1 MQIQKIL
8 PKNSE
13 IRSIRSYL
21 NFVMNPVIHQQL
33 VEAMQYFPSQISA
46 NSQYQFSVKFNRA
59 NSPQNTFEVILNADY
74 PQSAPR
80 IRRGNK
86 EFQTLMTSSW
96 MPVFTLR
103 HLVEHLQV
111 CSDVVLAGQFSL
123 NKNEVKNIVYSSR
136 PEAVATKEA
145 RDNLLKSNLMP
156 TTQKAFEQAQHVKKL
171 MAEEQSKV
179 NNGIVDVSTKAEKL
193 RSVKPDLVATS
204 SPATV
209 SGENQSQKAS
219 AIKKYKHEAKKVKK
233 EVNNVLAEIS
243 NGDITFSE
251 CKEKLTKLYEK
262 MYLMEESAQML
273 EDRND
278 I

>member
-1 MQIQKIL
+1 MT
-8 PKNSE
+8 
-13 IRSIRSYL
+13 
-21 NFVMNPVIHQQL
+21 MNHVIHQQL

-59 NSPQNTFEVILNADY
+59 NSPQNSFEVILNADY

-86 EFQTLMTSSW
+86 EFHTLMTSSW

-123 NKNEVKNIVYSSR
+123 NRDEVKNIVYSSR

-145 RDNLLKSNLMP
+145 RDNLLKSNMMP
-156 TTQKAFEQAQHVKKL
+156 TTQKAFEQAQHVKRL
-171 MAEEQSKV
+171 MAEEQSKI
-179 NNGIVDVSTKAEKL
+179 NDGIVYVSTKAEKL
-193 RSVKPDLVATS
+193 RSVKPELVAAS
-204 SPATV
+204 NPATG
-209 SGENQSQKAS
+209 SSDNQNKKVE
-219 AIKKYKHEAKKVKK
+219 AIKKYRHEAKKAKK
-233 EVNNVLAEIS
+233 EIDKVLAEIS
-243 NGDITFSE
+243 NGDVSFSE
-251 CKEKLTKLYEK
+251 CKDKLTKLYEK